1 MEVEKKTHY
10 FGTTVETTDS
20 EEWLVDDKSL
30 WKNGIYNIYKQN
42 TSAENTY

>member
-1 MEVEKKTHY
+1 MEVEKNHY

-30 WKNGIYNIYKQN
+30 RKNSMYNMYKQN